1 MTDKSTTTF
10 GGLRFRAEPTNYNTL
25 DVKTTCPH
33 GSDFVG
39 DAEWSTFLAAVH
51 RAEAAEKEVV
61 RLTREL
67 DEARGCGEDLVDVLT
82 NAECVNEVHGSLQV
96 EVARLR
102 ELVNEID
109 GICTDTFTDPN
120 DLIEQAITRHRAWEA
135 KRG

>member
-1 MTDKSTTTF
+1 MGEPTEIEF
-10 GGLRFRAEPTNYNTL
+10 GGIKFIRTSTL
-25 DVKTTCPH
+25 LKWPH
-33 GSDFVG
+33 QWVYATP
-39 DAEWSTFLAAVH
+39 AEWSTLTAAVH
-51 RAEAAEKEVV
+51 RAEAAE
-61 RLTREL
+61 
-67 DEARGCGEDLVDVLT
+67 ED
-82 NAECVNEVHGSLQV
+82 AEKWAGQANDLEE

>member
-1 MTDKSTTTF
+1 ME
-10 GGLRFRAEPTNYNTL
+10 LVNR
-25 DVKTTCPH
+25 
-33 GSDFVG
+33 VG
-39 DAEWSTFLAAVH
+39 DDGSIEFARILLAAVH

-82 NAECVNEVHGSLQV
+82 NAECVNEVHGSLQA

-109 GICTDTFTDPN
+109 GIMTDGDGPTLTTAEV
-120 DLIEQAITRHRAWEA
+120 LIHQAITRHRAWEA
-135 KRG
+135 ERG